1 MKSPLFVLPFF
12 LAAPALAADPLVVH
26 NFDQPAWD
34 ASHGIELTEDLRIG
48 GKDQKDIVFEKI
60 VYLASDSKG
69 QIIAADYM
77 KNEVRKFGADG
88 KLIGPIGKAGD
99 GPDQYRFIVAIGED
113 SKDNLYVVGS
123 KRVRVYDATDAF
135 VTDFRDNSPNLV
147 RCVRTLPDASLFL
160 AEYDTQ
166 TNSVLQKYVEKKHA
180 AHFGAPFNF
189 SGQYKDEM
197 MMAYAGG
204 FIDVGADGMIYYTQM
219 SPYEIRKYT
228 PSGDLV
234 MQVFR
239 ENSFVTAPHV
249 ERKGGSMIFHSYS
262 GSVAI
267 FALPDGKIMNVVGI
281 VDGDGKPSSTVLDVF
296 DSEGHL
302 LLSHRLERYFTPQ
315 WCDPSGN
322 LYTFESDSL
331 AVIRSRLTIH

>member
-1 MKSPLFVLPFF
+1 MKSLLFVLPFL

-34 ASHGIELTEDLRIG
+34 ASHGLELSNELRIG
-48 GKDQKDIVFEKI
+48 GGQSQIQFGNIVRI
-60 VYLASDSKG
+60 ACDSKG
-69 QIIAADYM
+69 QIIVADYTR
-77 KNEVRKFGADG
+77 NEIRKFGADG
-88 KLIGPIGKAGD
+88 ALIGPIGKAGD
-99 GPDQYRFIVAIGED
+99 GPDEYRFVVAIGED
-113 SKDNLYVVGS
+113 SQDNLYVVGS
-123 KRVRVYDATDAF
+123 KRVRVYDATGTF

-147 RCVRTLPDASLFL
+147 RCVRVLPDASLLL
-160 AEYDTQ
+160 AEYDAQ
-166 TNSVLQKYVEKKHA
+166 TNAVLQKYVEKKHA

-262 GSVAI
+262 GSVGI
-267 FALPDGKIMNVVGI
+267 FALPDGKLMNVVGV
-281 VDGDGKPSSTVLDVF
+281 VDGDGKPASTVLDVF

-322 LYTFESDSL
+322 LYTFDPDSL
-331 AVIRSRLTIH
+331 AVVRSHLSIH